1 MEGRGRAA
9 VAGTPGCDSPASRS
23 GLAPDV
29 TLCTTTVVTH
39 DITVRACA
47 GACVSATVLYGTRF
61 RNSLTRERRPRLD
74 HDERST
80 AQESKYNQQIK
91 YNQQGQWDS
100 TGVSVWV
107 PTLKK
112 LVLRYE

>member
-1 MEGRGRAA
+1 M
-9 VAGTPGCDSPASRS
+9 AGTPGCDSPASRS

-29 TLCTTTVVTH
+29 TLCTATVVTH

-61 RNSLTRERRPRLD
+61 RNSLTRERSPRLD

-80 AQESKYNQQIK
+80 AQESKYNQQ
-91 YNQQGQWDS
+91 GQWGS